1 MAVQRKRQCIIKDKF
16 MKFLTNWNN
25 VIRILLLW

>member
-1 MAVQRKRQCIIKDKF
+1 

-25 VIRILLLW
+25 VIRILLLL